1 MLRTEVDCIM
11 SYLSVLGIVPLEIG
25 VWRVVYVPRLI
36 AILVRRVSMSNSSRL
51 VRCGTVGWAK
61 CSSVGMSFVPAY
73 CSANL
78 REMAEN
84 ALTLG
89 IAGRKQRR
97 LALWPASLAIDAAI
111 AIELQ

>member
-1 MLRTEVDCIM
+1 M
-11 SYLSVLGIVPLEIG
+11 
-25 VWRVVYVPRLI
+25 
-36 AILVRRVSMSNSSRL
+36 
-51 VRCGTVGWAK
+51 
-61 CSSVGMSFVPAY
+61 PAY